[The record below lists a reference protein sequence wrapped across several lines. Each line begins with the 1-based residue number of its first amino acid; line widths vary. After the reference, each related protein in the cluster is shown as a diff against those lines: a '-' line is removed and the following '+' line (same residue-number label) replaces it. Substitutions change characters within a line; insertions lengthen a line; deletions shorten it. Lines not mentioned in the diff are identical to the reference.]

1 LIEAHHGGAVHNI
14 HQLRPRND
22 GTIGRRLG
30 KARGYVPGYFFTSN
44 PSGTGTCVDRA
55 KLQVDKNMI
64 PFCTLQFMN
73 KIEHFDRRET

>member
-1 LIEAHHGGAVHNI
+1 MMG
-14 HQLRPRND
+14 QLVGVFGN
-22 GTIGRRLG
+22 
-30 KARGYVPGYFFTSN
+30 ACGYVPGYFFTSN

>member
-1 LIEAHHGGAVHNI
+1 MMGRLIGV
-14 HQLRPRND
+14 Q
-22 GTIGRRLG
+22 G
-30 KARGYVPGYFFTSN
+30 KACGYVPSYFFTSN

-73 KIEHFDRRET
+73 KTEYHRWCGFVSEHV